1 MSHSCCR
8 CDAMMH
14 YFNWK
19 KKLAHRHSF
28 LHRHHHHTWHS
39 THSSPIQRW
48 AHRCCCLRWW
58 VITIELIDNRG
69 WSRFSIFNS
78 FSQTASHSTSVI
90 SQNTAWLLFAVF
102 FLSFYQHSFS
112 KWPAKEVCRAAAAL
126 KGKIDSSGLKRKG
139 SCISERRKNNKKVKR
154 VPVHCACLLEIVCV
168 CVKRVKVLALVKC
181 CCCCCCSWNCLLL
194 KNAWNCS
201 AVSAKSQ

>member
-1 MSHSCCR
+1 MLTHADSNLPLDRSQSSSTKTLSSSSSIAHLLASWSWSSGSWHNELKSSNQCIGANVTQWLHS

-19 KKLAHRHSF
+19 KKLARRHSF
-28 LHRHHHHTWHS
+28 LHRHHTWHS

-48 AHRCCCLRWW
+48 AHRCCCCCLRWW

-102 FLSFYQHSFS
+102 LLSFYQHSFS
-112 KWPAKEVCRAAAAL
+112 KWPAKEVCKVAAAL
-126 KGKIDSSGLKRKG
+126 KKKDRQLWPEAQGQLYQRK
-139 SCISERRKNNKKVKR
+139 EEK
-154 VPVHCACLLEIVCV
+154 
-168 CVKRVKVLALVKC
+168 
-181 CCCCCCSWNCLLL
+181 
-194 KNAWNCS
+194 
-201 AVSAKSQ
+201 